1 MADEPGVEFAVAA
14 AREEGRWEVTP
25 LPARS
30 AGDLTELVE
39 WLRRQPSESGTIALV
54 AHEDDYF
61 VAIRVLGEEVRL
73 LLSDVTAA
81 EESPLARDVL
91 DALDLPL
98 PEGDDADRVQPAG
111 DLGIF
116 ADFGFSAMELGALCD
131 DLDLYP
137 DEALADIAGRLGFAE
152 QFESAVESTAG
163 SR

>member
-1 MADEPGVEFAVAA
+1 MADEPGVDFAVVAV
-14 AREEGRWEVTP
+14 REEGRWEVTP
-25 LPARS
+25 LPARN
-30 AGDLTELVE
+30 AGDLTELVS

-61 VAIRVLGEEVRL
+61 VAIRVLGHDVRL

-98 PEGDDADRVQPAG
+98 PEGEDADRVQPAG

-116 ADFGFSAMELGALCD
+116 ADFGVSAMDLGALCD

-137 DEALADIAGRLGFAE
+137 DEALAEIASRLGFAE
-152 QFESAVESTAG
+152 AFEAAAETAG